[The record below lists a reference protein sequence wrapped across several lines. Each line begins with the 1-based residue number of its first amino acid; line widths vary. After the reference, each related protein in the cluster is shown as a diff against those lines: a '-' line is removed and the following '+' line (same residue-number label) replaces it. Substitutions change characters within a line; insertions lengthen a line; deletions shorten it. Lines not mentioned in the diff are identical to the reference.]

1 MILNKL
7 WQLKI
12 FFIMFQNDYSTKIND
27 RFKTKAGAYRKV
39 IRIFSRSDK
48 ADWYWRAAFI
58 WICQIEYLST
68 WSIPLYS
75 FVARRHSDQSARS
88 VPEYGRQKRR

>member
-1 MILNKL
+1 
-7 WQLKI
+7 
-12 FFIMFQNDYSTKIND
+12 MFQNDYSTKIND

-58 WICQIEYLST
+58 
-68 WSIPLYS
+68 
-75 FVARRHSDQSARS
+75 
-88 VPEYGRQKRR
+88 